1 VRSCAGARS
10 FVKGVGSYDFQVLR
24 REPALWTNSFNGL
37 CPMVTTYSVFL
48 VTLPLLKEAAS
59 LDSAGICRL
68 LHDNESTLDFS
79 PTLLVAR
86 LLGRY

>member
-1 VRSCAGARS
+1 
-10 FVKGVGSYDFQVLR
+10 
-24 REPALWTNSFNGL
+24 
-37 CPMVTTYSVFL
+37 MVTTYSVFL